1 MQGSASFFFLCIF
14 FHLET
19 APLLFMVFS
28 GIAVHPLMHLNE
40 LLHQTQPTD
49 RSGSVSRIKKKA
61 ESSLRVA
68 TFTSSGYR
76 LGERLTHDGALYNA
90 IYAVYMKFSGG
101 IFSSY

>member
-1 MQGSASFFFLCIF
+1 MQGSAFFFPQKRRRSCLWF
-14 FHLET
+14 
-19 APLLFMVFS
+19 VS
-28 GIAVHPLMHLNE
+28 GIAVHSLMHLNE
-40 LLHQTQPTD
+40 LLHRTQPTD
-49 RSGSVSRIKKKA
+49 RSGSVSGIKKKA